1 VTDPH
6 HEAPLA
12 GEPLR
17 YHPRYLPA
25 PTRAELARRGAVV
38 VAAFGRRFAPL
49 ALEQV
54 RHARDGALAPAAIA
68 LPLRQAFED
77 VGGTFIKFGQ
87 ILASSPG
94 LFGEEV
100 ADEFRSCLDTGPEV
114 PFSEVRRQ
122 VEDDLGCSLEEAFAS
137 FDPRPIGRASI
148 AVVHRAE
155 LHDGRQVAVKVLR
168 PGIVHLV
175 ATDLDLMEPL
185 FELIVRQ
192 TGAQMAGA
200 IFQQLDGFRL
210 QIGEEMDLRNEAR
223 ALVHFREL
231 TARSGLDLIAVPEAF
246 PELSGANVLTME
258 YLDGVAVDDLASLAE
273 LGIDPAPLI
282 EQLIRG
288 FFLMTV
294 KYRMFHGDVHAGN
307 LLMCRDGRIGVIDW
321 GIVGRLDAETHWFL
335 CRMLA
340 AVLGEEAAWK
350 DVTDHLIRTY
360 GPAIGEA
367 MGMDDEQL
375 TAFMRAMVEP
385 VLLRPFGEVSFAEMM
400 NATQVKV
407 AEAHGVEFENRS
419 FLAIFRRMR
428 LQRRIHKMA
437 SDAGGLMSD
446 FDRGYFLLGKQLM
459 YFERYGKMF
468 LADVPILSDRDF
480 IADLLAEAGEL
491 SPRRAEPALR
501 PGTAPG
507 PR

>member
-1 VTDPH
+1 MT
-6 HEAPLA
+6 
-12 GEPLR
+12 
-17 YHPRYLPA
+17 
-25 PTRAELARRGAVV
+25 
-38 VAAFGRRFAPL
+38 AAFARRFAPL
-49 ALEQV
+49 GLDQA
-54 RHARDGALAPAAIA
+54 RHARDGFLPPEAIA
-68 LPLRQAFED
+68 KPLRLAFED

-94 LFGEEV
+94 LFGEEI
-100 ADEFRSCLDTGPEV
+100 ADEFRSCLDTGPPV
-114 PFSEVRRQ
+114 PFSEVRAR
-122 VEDDLGCSLEEAFAS
+122 VEADLGVTLEEAFAT
-137 FDPRPIGRASI
+137 FNPKPIGRASI
-148 AVVHRAE
+148 AVVHRAT
-155 LHDGRQVAVKVLR
+155 LHDGREVAVKVLR
-168 PGIVHLV
+168 PGIDHLV

-185 FELIVRQ
+185 FELIVSQ

-223 ALVHFREL
+223 ALAHFRAL
-231 TARSGLDLIAVPEAF
+231 TDASDLTLLSVPEPF
-246 PELSGANVLTME
+246 PELSGQNVLTME
-258 YLDGVAVDDLASLAE
+258 FLDGVPIDDFQALEA

-307 LLMCRDGRIGVIDW
+307 LLLCTDGRIGVIDW

-340 AVLGEEAAWK
+340 AVVGDDEAWR
-350 DVTDHLIRTY
+350 DVTGHLIRTY

-375 TAFMRAMVEP
+375 AVFMRAMIEP
-385 VLLRPFGEVSFAEMM
+385 ILLKPFGEVSFADMM
-400 NATQVKV
+400 NATQVEV
-407 AEAHGVEFENRS
+407 AKAHGVEFQKRT
-419 FLAIFRRMR
+419 LGATLKRIR

-437 SDAGGLMSD
+437 TETGGLMSD

-459 YFERYGKMF
+459 YFERYGKLF
-468 LADVPILSDRDF
+468 LADTPILSDPDF
-480 IADLLAEAGEL
+480 ITQILREAGDL
-491 SPRRAEPALR
+491 TPPAAALEHR
-501 PGTAPG
+501 G
-507 PR
+507 PDSL